1 MGSGC
6 EKSKKKL
13 GRGRIGT
20 RGGGGQ
26 VGWGVKVDVNREVK
40 LL

>member
-6 EKSKKKL
+6 ENSKKKS
-13 GRGRIGT
+13 GG
-20 RGGGGQ
+20 GGGGQ
-26 VGWGVKVDVNREVK
+26 VGGGVRVDVNREVK